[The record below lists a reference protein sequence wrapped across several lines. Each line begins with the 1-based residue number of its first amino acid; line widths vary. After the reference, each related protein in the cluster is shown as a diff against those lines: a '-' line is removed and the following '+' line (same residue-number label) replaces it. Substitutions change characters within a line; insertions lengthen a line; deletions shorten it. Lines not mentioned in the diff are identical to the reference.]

1 MAKNIYDISALIDP
15 GMYSIVSTIPDGEWF
30 SRKPGPATTY
40 YLTIGSTEQS
50 YNHHEKDNIDAVN
63 TFDISTN
70 GTLTVETPDWIT
82 YNKETKMLTIDANN
96 FTNVNGYDIAP
107 TEREGEIKFA
117 LEEDD
122 TITAA
127 LKIKQ
132 MFQCNI
138 LPTGDVDLSS
148 YEQSYEG
155 GSVLKRKNLGKHTYS
170 TNGTLIANNKYNS
183 QNASWIHIDSSTVK
197 SDGRVEYTFSIDKNE
212 LDHTKE
218 VMSAQRTG
226 KLYLTTKEDPD
237 PLCATNDQSES
248 IEFDGVCLT
257 VTQAPNCYIRT
268 NLNGKDLNTDEYMLK
283 ISGDAHEGID
293 ASLVTNT
300 NTTVGVRSI
309 IDTSSSA
316 WLSTSIDSNGASGG
330 TIITPLNYLIN
341 SSANTGDSVRTGEI
355 VFSLPN
361 AHGDHDTLTF
371 NIIQSILYRLSLD
384 TTTYEK
390 DYTSGDLQISGFNT
404 NGTVKVTK
412 KDDPSEALTYNG
424 LTVSNNT
431 ATLSFYKNGNTTTEL
446 STSHKVNVT
455 FALNED
461 PTKTVDVTIIQN
473 PQYDIWARDSK
484 NKEFNSIS
492 WNYKGATHDTPY
504 ITTNGTV
511 SVSNA
516 SDWITCTPANL
527 TEENGI
533 RTYTIIPS
541 TPYKISSD
549 PTQGEGGGTR
559 TGSITFTMNE
569 TNSGN
574 TAKTKTINCKQD
586 PEPYILTKLRTPIYN
601 ESYVEDNT
609 CTVNLDTADTST
621 IDASLLGFT
630 MSSYIINPSISYENN
645 SDNGSWIQVLGQST
659 MNSSVGEYL
668 YNFNNLQIKVDENTS
683 KIERSASVALT
694 LYDEKIYKTTS
705 GESWND
711 YKFGSLTFKVV
722 QPAPYYLEYNGINTY
737 TIKGVL
743 ATGEEVI
750 QSDENKFVTNG
761 TLAYD
766 ASTVPDWVSKV
777 EISKDDVIGF
787 KYKIYVKENAN
798 TETSLST
805 ERTAN
810 IVFYLKEDKSQT
822 VTISLTQSATPGIIA
837 LSKAINNVSTYS
849 VDGSTFSNLDCGETE
864 PSGCYIYT
872 NTSETPSIS
881 GADWVSFKTD
891 SDESNCEIDGLKKYM
906 LLLGRNDP
914 KLPDNHEIY
923 YSTTY
928 NSSNGYGKDE
938 IYDCSNFSS
947 ERSAN
952 LTVSIKSG
960 NSTKSVNVTVEQN
973 KSYYI
978 LTWLN
983 NPIIGGTAAGPKTT
997 CDVSLDSS
1005 ADTKFYPML
1014 ATNNIPTKYN
1024 NYYVHIATF
1033 DSSEWLSPAQDFIYE
1048 TSGLYLFHPG
1058 SGDPVY
1064 FNIKANDTNSSR
1076 TGSVKLMIAN
1086 NGTYTNLTFNITQPA

>member
-50 YNHHEKDNIDAVN
+50 YNHHEQDNIDAVN

-70 GTLTVETPDWIT
+70 GTLTVVTPEWIT

-138 LPTGDVDLSS
+138 LPTGNVDLSS
-148 YEQSYEG
+148 YEQSYKG
-155 GSVLKRKNLGKHTYS
+155 GSVLKGKNLGKHTYS
-170 TNGTLIANNKYNS
+170 TNGTLIVNNKYNS

-197 SDGRVEYTFSIDKNE
+197 NDGRVEYTFLIDKNE
-212 LDHTKE
+212 LDSTKE
-218 VMSAQRTG
+218 VMSEKRTG

-248 IEFDGVCLT
+248 IESDGVCLT
-257 VTQAPNCYIRT
+257 ILQDANYYVRT
-268 NLNGKDLNTDEYMLK
+268 NLNGKDLNIDEYTLN

-300 NTTVGVRSI
+300 NTLVGVKSS

-316 WLSTSIDSNGASGG
+316 WLSTSKDSQGVSGG
-330 TIITPLNYLIN
+330 TIIPSLNYLIN
-341 SSANTGDSVRTGEI
+341 SSANTGDSERTGKI
-355 VFSLPN
+355 IFSLPN
-361 AHGDHDTLTF
+361 AHGDHDILTF
-371 NIIQSILYRLSLD
+371 NIIQSILYRLSLYP
-384 TTTYEK
+384 TTYEK
-390 DYTSGDLQISGFNT
+390 DYTRGNLTISEFTT
-404 NGTVKVTK
+404 NGTVKVKT

-431 ATLSFYKNGNTTTEL
+431 ATLSFYNNGNTLTEL

-492 WNYKGATHDTPY
+492 WNYKGATHGTPY

-516 SDWITCTPANL
+516 SDWITCDTANP

-722 QPAPYYLEYNGINTY
+722 QPAPYYLEYNGINTFDD
-737 TIKGVL
+737 VR
-743 ATGEEVI
+743 ADVEEVLI
-750 QSDENKFVTNG
+750 LDNFETNG
-761 TLAYD
+761 TLTYN
-766 ASTVPDWVSKV
+766 ASVVPDWANVNYNKNEGNWEITVSA
-777 EISKDDVIGF
+777 
-787 KYKIYVKENAN
+787 NTN

-810 IVFYLKEDKSQT
+810 IVFCLEEDKTKT
-822 VTISLTQSATPGIIA
+822 VSFNIKQSATPGIIA
-837 LSKAINNVSTYS
+837 LGTTIDKDNTYS
-849 VDGSTFSNLDCGETE
+849 VDGSAYSINCGV
-864 PSGCYIYT
+864 GYVDKYFIYT
-872 NTSETPSIS
+872 NTTDVPTIS
-881 GADWVSFKTD
+881 GADWVSLEDKTPND
-891 SDESNCEIDGLKKYM
+891 SNVPDGLKKYM
-906 LLLGRNDP
+906 VLAKANTIEINDSST
-914 KLPDNHEIY
+914 Y
-923 YSTTY
+923 YDCSASNY
-928 NSSNGYGKDE
+928 NKDQ
-938 IYDCSNFSS
+938 ILDCSNFSS
-947 ERSAN
+947 ERTAN

-960 NSTKSVNVTVEQN
+960 NNEKSVAATLTQS
-973 KSYYI
+973 KQYYI

-983 NPIIGGTAAGPKTT
+983 NPIISGTAAEPKIT
-997 CDVSLDSS
+997 CDVTLDSS
-1005 ADTKFYPML
+1005 AEQRFYPML
-1014 ATNNIPTKYN
+1014 ATNNTSNGYLYINSYKTANWLKEYNVPTLSYGRALYN
-1024 NYYVHIATF
+1024 
-1033 DSSEWLSPAQDFIYE
+1033 
-1048 TSGLYLFHPG
+1048 PG
-1058 SGDPVY
+1058 SGNGMSFTVE
-1064 FNIKANDTNSSR
+1064 ANA
-1076 TGSVKLMIAN
+1076 TGSERTAEMKFMIAN
-1086 NGTYTNLTFNITQPA
+1086 NGTYANLTFNITQPA

>member
-40 YLTIGSTEQS
+40 YLTIGNTEQS
-50 YNHHEKDNIDAVN
+50 YNHHEQDNIDAVN

-70 GTLTVETPDWIT
+70 GTLTVVTPDWIT

-96 FTNVNGYDIAP
+96 FTNVNGDDIAP

-138 LPTGDVDLSS
+138 LPIGNVDLSS
-148 YEQSYEG
+148 YKQSYKG
-155 GSVLKRKNLGKHTYS
+155 GSVLKEINLGKQTYS
-170 TNGTLIANNKYNS
+170 TNGTLIVNNKYNS
-183 QNASWIHIDSSTVK
+183 QNASWVHIDSSNVK
-197 SDGRVEYTFSIDKNE
+197 SDGRVEYTFLIDKNE
-212 LDHTKE
+212 LDPTKE
-218 VMSAQRTG
+218 VMSEQRTG
-226 KLYLTTKEDPD
+226 TLYLTTKEDPD
-237 PLCATNDQSES
+237 PLCTTNEQSES
-248 IEFDGVCLT
+248 IESDGVCLT
-257 VTQAPNCYIRT
+257 VTQAPNYYIRT
-268 NLNGKDLNTDEYMLK
+268 NLNGKDLSTNEYTLN
-283 ISGDAHEGID
+283 ISGDASEGID

-300 NTTVGVRSI
+300 NTVVGVKSS

-316 WLSTSIDSNGASGG
+316 WLSTSKDSNGASGG
-330 TIITPLNYLIN
+330 TIMIPLNYLIN
-341 SSANTGDSVRTGEI
+341 ASANTGDSERTGKI
-355 VFSLPN
+355 IFSLPG
-361 AHGDHDTLTF
+361 ARGDHDTLTF

-384 TTTYEK
+384 STMYEK
-390 DYTSGDLQISGFNT
+390 EYGVGDLQISGFDT
-404 NGTVKVTK
+404 NGTVKVQTK
-412 KDDPSEALTYNG
+412 VDPAGALKNGG

-431 ATLSFYKNGNTTTEL
+431 ATLSFYKNGNTGTEL
-446 STSHKVNVT
+446 STPKKVNVT

-461 PTKTVDVTIIQN
+461 PTKTVDVTIIQK

-484 NKEFNSIS
+484 NINFDSIS

-504 ITTNGTV
+504 IKTNGTV
-511 SVSNA
+511 SVSTA
-516 SDWITCTPANL
+516 SDWIKCDTESP

-533 RTYTIIPS
+533 RTYTIIPT

-574 TAKTKTINCKQD
+574 PAITKTINCKQD
-586 PEPYILTKLRTPIYN
+586 PEPYILTKLRTLIYDD
-601 ESYVEDNT
+601 SYVEDNT

-630 MSSYIINPSISYENN
+630 MGSYIINPSISYENN
-645 SDNGSWIQVLGQST
+645 SSNDEWIKVLGQSQLG
-659 MNSSVGEYL
+659 MNVGKYL
-668 YNFNNLQIKVDENTS
+668 YNFNNLQINVNENTS
-683 KIERSASVALT
+683 KTERSASVALT
-694 LYDEKIYKTTS
+694 LYDEKIYKNTS
-705 GESWND
+705 GKSWND

-722 QPAPYYLEYNGINTY
+722 QPAPYYLEYIGIDKFPDVPANGN
-737 TIKGVL
+737 
-743 ATGEEVI
+743 EVI
-750 QSDENKFVTNG
+750 ELDKNNFITNG
-761 TLAYD
+761 TLTYD

-777 EISKDDVIGF
+777 EISENDDTGF
-787 KYKIYVKENAN
+787 TYEIYVKENAN

-810 IVFYLKEDKSQT
+810 IVFYLEEDKSQK
-822 VTISLTQSATPGIIA
+822 VNISLTQSATPGIIA

-849 VDGSTFSNLDCGETE
+849 VDGSTFSNLGCGVTVL
-864 PSGCYIYT
+864 SNCYIYT

-891 SDESNCEIDGLKKYM
+891 SGESTCEIDGLKKYM
-906 LLLGRNDP
+906 LLLGRNDTE
-914 KLPDNHEIY
+914 LPVGHKTY
-923 YSTTY
+923 YNTTY

-952 LTVSIKSG
+952 LAVSITSG

-983 NPIIGGTAAGPKTT
+983 NPIIGGTAAEPKIT

-1014 ATNNIPTKYN
+1014 ATNIDPNVYG
-1024 NYYVHIATF
+1024 NYYVYLESNN
-1033 DSSEWLSPAQDFIYE
+1033 SSTWCSSVESKFKNFGQIYIY
-1048 TSGLYLFHPG
+1048 SPG
-1058 SGDPVY
+1058 SGEPLY
-1064 FNIKANDTNSSR
+1064 FNIDANDTNSSR
-1076 TGSVKLMIAN
+1076 TGKIKLTTAN
-1086 NGTYTNLTFNITQPA
+1086 KGYYNVLTFNITQPA